1 MRYPVLVLS
10 VAFLLA
16 GCREEVQ
23 EGSVPSPTPA
33 VEDKQ
38 TVEQDHTSLLSYFPP
53 DGSVASFQGEGNEF
67 ASFTLKTTYLDTQ
80 HIVQIEDNGGVTLLK
95 IYRITDTSIDLVYR
109 EPVDSNPSMPSAA
122 EAASY
127 PVLETVLQKPLQVGT
142 SFQGWTIESTT
153 ATVDTGTTVYQDVIQ
168 LSRSEDQMTTTKYF
182 AKDIGLIRK
191 EDTMETE
198 QDEPFVVTST
208 LQKIE

>member
-1 MRYPVLVLS
+1 MRYHVLVLS
-10 VAFLLA
+10 LAFLLA

-23 EGSVPSPTPA
+23 EEPVPSPTPS

-38 TVEQDHTSLLSYFPP
+38 SGAQDQTSLLSYFPP

-67 ASFTLKTTYLDTQ
+67 ASFTLKTSYLDTQ
-80 HIVQIEDNGGVTLLK
+80 HIAQIEDNGGVTLLK
-95 IYRITDTSIDLVYR
+95 IYRITDTSIDLIYR

-122 EAASY
+122 EVASY
-127 PVLETVLQKPLQVGT
+127 PVLETILQKPLQVGM

-168 LSRSEDQMTTTKYF
+168 LSRTEDQMTTTKYF